1 MGGGGEGGLGSEG
14 EREAWWR
21 RGRGRPPSGSSPLL
35 RLALL
40 PFSAWLFSPPLEP
53 VGACREERERETAL
67 GKSSMGGPSGS
78 AAPPPWGSTRRRFL
92 QVAVFMAAPWWEGR
106 EREARWEGREREAA
120 LGSSPPPSLGS
131 SPLPTLGSSPLL
143 PGTLGLITGATAGAD
158 AGGTLTP
165 GGGTHD
171 PEAWG
176 WGGAA
181 PPPPCRLLPL

>member
-1 MGGGGEGGLGSEG
+1 MAQSSALFTGMLHLLGAGARRPGAPPEAPILAKTHAQIHIFLAIFARCTVGGGGEGGLGSEG

-120 LGSSPPPSLGS
+120 LGSSPLPSLGS
-131 SPLPTLGSSPLL
+131 SPLSCLVL
-143 PGTLGLITGATAGAD
+143 TA
-158 AGGTLTP
+158 
-165 GGGTHD
+165 
-171 PEAWG
+171 
-176 WGGAA
+176 
-181 PPPPCRLLPL
+181 